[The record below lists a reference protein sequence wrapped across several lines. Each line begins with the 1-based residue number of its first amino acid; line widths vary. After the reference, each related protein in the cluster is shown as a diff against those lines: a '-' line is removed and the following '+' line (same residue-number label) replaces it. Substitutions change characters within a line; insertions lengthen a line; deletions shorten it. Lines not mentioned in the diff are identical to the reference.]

1 MKKIVFI
8 IFSIL
13 IASTIVLSIGL
24 GCFYT
29 IKENKAEK
37 TDVEILKDVFGSNIE
52 HDGLSEYDIVDDTW
66 KYDYPEQAITLNIKT
81 SDKYEYS
88 VVSPAIKEKLAE
100 NIPNLYYW
108 VEFTCAYWG
117 INSKTKSQLPD
128 EDVIKQIE
136 DSYNLCMAYYKA
148 DLLPLGKTQII
159 YGEGEDSN
167 IPQIILGLW
176 TKEQILNFE
185 ENYEKV
191 FPGMYGYISLH
202 FTAIL
207 HIY

>member
-1 MKKIVFI
+1 MSP
-8 IFSIL
+8 FSC
-13 IASTIVLSIGL
+13 

-159 YGEGEDSN
+159 YARHVYKSARTFAAE
-167 IPQIILGLW
+167 
-176 TKEQILNFE
+176 
-185 ENYEKV
+185 
-191 FPGMYGYISLH
+191 ISSRSGTPSSI
-202 FTAIL
+202 FI
-207 HIY
+207 